1 METERLPLEQC
12 AGRFLAKD
20 IFAPMD
26 NPPFDRS
33 ALDGYAVRS
42 EDIRNAS
49 PETPVYLQVCDA
61 AYAGRPS
68 SHRVEKGC
76 ALRIMT
82 GAVTRRPRIALLS
95 TGDELC
101 LPGAP
106 LLPGKIYNSSLYVL
120 AARLRQLG
128 AEPVIIQMLK
138 DDPQAATRRIRE
150 IYEMQQADF
159 IITTGGVSVGQK
171 DILHQTAAMCGGDII
186 FWRLKIKPGSP
197 VMFWRLGDLP
207 VLSLSGNPFAAFATF
222 DLLARPA
229 LDKLLGTASL
239 SLCEGE
245 AVIASAFKEN
255 TGLRRFVRG
264 HFCNGTV
271 SLPEGHSSGLL
282 LSLSGCNCLVNIPP
296 NSPAL
301 HPGDRVTILAVCGI
315 KNSGKT
321 TLLTKITAQLSS
333 EGMKIAVIKHD
344 GHSFQPDRP
353 GTDSFRHK
361 EAGAYATAVFCFS
374 CFSLVKDTNGPVDE
388 ASLFAFFPEADLILL
403 EGFKYSHYPKI
414 EVMRSAVS
422 RSPASNQEHL
432 VAVVSDVPPDP
443 SLHTRH
449 FFPDDIRGICQ
460 FIREQMD
467 AGIL

>member
-138 DDPQAATRRIRE
+138 DDPQAAAQRIRE

-207 VLSLSGNPFAAFATF
+207 GLSLSGNPFAAFATF

-239 SLCEGE
+239 SLCESE

-264 HFCNGTV
+264 HFCNGTI
-271 SLPEGHSSGLL
+271 SLPEGHSSGML
-282 LSLSGCNCLVNIPP
+282 LSLSGCNCLVDIPP

-301 HPGDRVTILAVCGI
+301 HPGDRVTIPAER
-315 KNSGKT
+315 S
-321 TLLTKITAQLSS
+321 LL
-333 EGMKIAVIKHD
+333 V
-344 GHSFQPDRP
+344 
-353 GTDSFRHK
+353 
-361 EAGAYATAVFCFS
+361 
-374 CFSLVKDTNGPVDE
+374 
-388 ASLFAFFPEADLILL
+388 
-403 EGFKYSHYPKI
+403 
-414 EVMRSAVS
+414 
-422 RSPASNQEHL
+422 
-432 VAVVSDVPPDP
+432 
-443 SLHTRH
+443 
-449 FFPDDIRGICQ
+449 
-460 FIREQMD
+460 
-467 AGIL
+467 